1 MADILPWVDKY
12 RPRLLDDVV
21 GNDKIVGHFK
31 KIVEN
36 GNVPHMLL
44 VGKPGVGKTTS
55 VICLAK
61 IMLEEQFQDAFL
73 ELNASDDRGINTVRD
88 TIVSFCQKKV
98 TFSKN
103 RQKIIFLDEAESLT
117 KQAQQALK
125 RIIENFSTTTRFI
138 LACNDSSG
146 FIDAIQSRC
155 TPYRFEC
162 IKNTELCGLLT
173 RICVNE
179 KIKHTQEALLNICL
193 SSDSDARKAV
203 NCLQR
208 IAMTYGEINLENVS
222 EVIGKPNTVI
232 ITDLLK
238 NTIAKNFGHC
248 KDVIDD
254 LMMKGYYGLDILR
267 MLFSVIKDYDAKN
280 MSEQMRFGYL
290 GILGDTE
297 VNLNQGADEYIQL
310 LAMISKMSRI

>member
-12 RPRLLDDVV
+12 RPKLLDDVV
-21 GNDKIVGHFK
+21 GNEQIVGHFK
-31 KIVEN
+31 KIVNN
-36 GNVPHMLL
+36 GNIPHMLL
-44 VGKPGVGKTTS
+44 VGKSGVGKTTS

-61 IMLEEQFQDAFL
+61 TMLAEQFQDAFL

-98 TFSKN
+98 TFNKN

-125 RIIENFSTTTRFI
+125 RIIENYSTTTRFI

-146 FIDAIQSRC
+146 FLDAIESRC
-155 TPYRFEC
+155 TIYRFEC
-162 IKNTELCGLLT
+162 IKNTELCTLLT
-173 RICVNE
+173 KICMNE
-179 KIKHTQEALLNICL
+179 KINHTNEALLNICMA
-193 SSDSDARKAV
+193 SDSDARKAV
-203 NCLQR
+203 NYLQR
-208 IAMTYGEINLENVS
+208 ISLMYGEISLENVS
-222 EVIGKPNTVI
+222 EIIGKPNTVI

-238 NTIAKNFGHC
+238 NTISKNFGYC
-248 KDVIDD
+248 KEVIDD
-254 LMMKGYYGLDILR
+254 LMMKGYYGLDILK
-267 MLFSVIKDYDAKN
+267 MLFNVIKDYKMD
-280 MSEQMRFGYL
+280 EQQRFGFL

-310 LAMISKMSRI
+310 LAMISKMSRVV

>member
-31 KIVEN
+31 KIVDN

-61 IMLEEQFQDAFL
+61 TMLDEQFQDAFL

-125 RIIENFSTTTRFI
+125 RIIENYSTTTRFI

-146 FIDAIQSRC
+146 FIDAIESRC
-155 TPYRFEC
+155 TIYRFEC
-162 IKNTELCGLLT
+162 IKNAELCALLT
-173 RICVNE
+173 KICVNE
-179 KIKHTQEALLNICL
+179 KIKHTNEALLNICIA
-193 SSDSDARKAV
+193 SDSDARKAV
-203 NCLQR
+203 NYLQR
-208 IAMTYGEINLENVS
+208 IALMYGEITLENVS
-222 EVIGKPNTVI
+222 EIIGKPNTVI

-238 NTIAKNFGHC
+238 NTITKNFEHC
-248 KDVIDD
+248 KGVIDD
-254 LMMKGYYGLDILR
+254 LMMKGYYGLDILKI
-267 MLFSVIKDYDAKN
+267 LFNVIKDYKMD
-280 MSEQMRFGYL
+280 EQQRFGFL

-310 LAMISKMSRI
+310 LAMISKMSRVS